1 MNIIGLG
8 QAGCAIAEKFK
19 QYPQYNVFKIDVG
32 LKGKQCFDMPLQPHP
47 EQYEENCP
55 ILKLRAFLK
64 GIKGDVLFIGSCGSI
79 SGSNL
84 RILEQLSKGK
94 KCKISVLYIKPE
106 RDLLSEQQLLQE
118 NLIFGVWQE
127 YARSGVFEGIYLV
140 SNSEVSTVIGDVPVR
155 EYYERINQT
164 IASAFHLIN
173 VFEHSEPIMHT
184 FASPIASTRLLTLG
198 VVDIDTGD
206 ENLFFPL
213 EMVRDKK
220 YYYAIP
226 EKILDEDTKLLK
238 NIKAQVKEKN
248 IPEQAK
254 ATYGIFSTKYEQSF
268 AFCVARASM
277 IQKNE
282 KIA

>member
-32 LKGKQCFDMPLQPHP
+32 LKGKQSFDMPYQSHP
-47 EQYEENCP
+47 EEYEENCP

-64 GIKGDVLFIGSCGSI
+64 GVKGDVLFIGSCGSI

-84 RILEQLSKGK
+84 RILEQLIKSKR
-94 KCKISVLYIKPE
+94 CNISVLYIKPE
-106 RDLLSEQQLLQE
+106 RELLSQQQLLQE
-118 NLIFGVWQE
+118 NLVFGVWQE
-127 YARSGVFEGIYLV
+127 YARSGVFDCIYLV
-140 SNSEVSTVIGDVPVR
+140 SNLEVSSIVGDVPVR
-155 EYYERINQT
+155 EYYERINET
-164 IASAFHLIN
+164 IASTFHLIN
-173 VFEHSEPIMHT
+173 VFKHSKPIMHT
-184 FASPIASTRLLTLG
+184 FADPIISTRLLTLG
-198 VVDIDTGD
+198 IVDIKTG
-206 ENLFFPL
+206 EESLFFPL

-226 EKILDEDTKLLK
+226 EKVLDEDIKLLK
-238 NIKAQVKEKN
+238 NIKAQVREKN

-277 IQKNE
+277 VQKNE
-282 KIA
+282 KTA